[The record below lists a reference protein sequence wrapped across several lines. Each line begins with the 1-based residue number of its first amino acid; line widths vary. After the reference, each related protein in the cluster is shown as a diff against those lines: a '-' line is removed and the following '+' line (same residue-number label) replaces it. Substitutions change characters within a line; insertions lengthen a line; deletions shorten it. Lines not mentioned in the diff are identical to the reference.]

1 VAQTRNNCG
10 HDRYGVTNFRT
21 ALKKKLEFLT
31 AYAFSS
37 NTHME
42 AQRNIPKISVKIIC
56 AVAEVKKVTERIQG
70 VSRLP
75 LWKHWQLSGTS
86 YSYRTQTV
94 DTTTT
99 AVIRDAMSPGRKNLY
114 AGA

>member
-1 VAQTRNNCG
+1 
-10 HDRYGVTNFRT
+10 
-21 ALKKKLEFLT
+21 
-31 AYAFSS
+31 
-37 NTHME
+37 ME
-42 AQRNIPKISVKIIC
+42 AQRNIPKISVRINC
-56 AVAEVKKVTERIQG
+56 AVAEVKKVAERIQS

-94 DTTTT
+94 DTNTI
-99 AVIRDAMSPGRKNLY
+99 AVIWDAMSPGRINLY